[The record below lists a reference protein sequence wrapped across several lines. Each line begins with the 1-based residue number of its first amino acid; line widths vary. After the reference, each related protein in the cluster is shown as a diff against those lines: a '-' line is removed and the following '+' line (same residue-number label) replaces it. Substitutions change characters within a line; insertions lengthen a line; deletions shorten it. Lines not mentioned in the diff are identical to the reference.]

1 MKTPLL
7 SFVLILMVILNLSA
21 QDTLNLEPPTNL
33 QAVVPPMTDYAHL
46 TWDAPVDS
54 TTGEVPVGL
63 LGYNITRDGEV
74 IASIDHPETEYYDL
88 NLFNPTYTYQLSAV
102 YDLTLYGFPGET
114 GESPFAGPV
123 SVYLGTEFQL
133 PFTEEFTTGMFE
145 TNMWTPDGPY
155 DDDNWQIAGQYGNP
169 APCAYFTNYYPRTGY
184 SRTLTSWWFSGSG
197 YTDGEIFLDFDFRD
211 EIVNPTQ
218 TEFLYVDVYDGT
230 EWRQFKEFT
239 NTEDIDW
246 QTHTINITNAAFG
259 HLFRIRFRAEGESTA
274 NILYWNIDN
283 IRIYRQCEPAT
294 DFHASAPDPQKPC
307 FVLCEWDYTEPYWNG
322 EYLQWDN
329 GENDDA
335 IGTLSG
341 SSFIVASRFTP
352 EQLENYAGGYLTKI
366 KFFPYD
372 EAEFV
377 LKVWTGDSA
386 SQLVLSQPVESY
398 TVGEWN
404 EITLDSAVYI
414 SGTTELWFGYF
425 NDAEPDR
432 FPAGLDS
439 GPNVTGYGDLLSL
452 AWSGLEWE
460 TLTTLGFTGNW
471 NLAGFVDFPGEATRS
486 LSHFNVYREDE
497 YIGSTGNEYYYD
509 TLTLNANV
517 YCYNVT
523 AVYEDCESYFSNID
537 CYTLTMDCNVGVD
550 DIDLDQAQ
558 LYPNPASSLV
568 TIEVNQ
574 PVSEFRVYNLQ
585 GTQIAS
591 GLIPD
596 RTTTLDVSHYP
607 SGIYLIKF
615 IGRDGSVFGKKL
627 VVE

>member
-1 MKTPLL
+1 MKKTIL
-7 SFVLILMVILNLSA
+7 SFVLILTVTLNLPA

-33 QAVVPPMTDYAHL
+33 QAISPPTTDYAHL
-46 TWDAPVDS
+46 TWNSPVDT

-63 LGYNITRDGEV
+63 LGYNIYRDGEV
-74 IASIDHPETEYYDL
+74 IASIDHPQTEYYDL
-88 NLFNPTYTYQLSAV
+88 NLINPIYTYQVSAV

-123 SVYLGTEFQL
+123 NIYMDTEFHL
-133 PFTEEFTTGMFE
+133 PFTEDFYPGTFQS
-145 TNMWTPDGPY
+145 NMWTRDGPSG
-155 DDDNWQIAGQYGNP
+155 DDNWQIAGQSGNP
-169 APCAYFTNYYPRTGY
+169 APGAYFTNYYPRTSY

-246 QTHTINITNAAFG
+246 QTYTINITNAAFG

-294 DFHASAPDPQKPC
+294 DFYANAPNLQEPC
-307 FVLCEWDYTEPYWNG
+307 IVLCEWEYTEPYWNG

-329 GENDDA
+329 GENYSG
-335 IGTLSG
+335 IGTGSG
-341 SSFIVASRFTP
+341 SLFYVASRFTP
-352 EQLENYAGGYLTKI
+352 EQLQLYAGGNLTKI
-366 KFFPYD
+366 KFFPWD
-372 EAEFV
+372 DAEFV

-386 SQLVLSQPVESY
+386 SQLMLSQPVQSY

-414 SGTTELWFGYF
+414 SGTTELWFGYS
-425 NDAEPDR
+425 NDGGYGSYP
-432 FPAGLDS
+432 PGVDS
-439 GPNVTGYGDLLSL
+439 GPNVINYGDLISIDGQKWESL
-452 AWSGLEWE
+452 YTNFGI
-460 TLTTLGFTGNW
+460 TGNW
-471 NLAGFVDFPGEATRS
+471 NLAGFVDFPGETTRS

-517 YCYNVT
+517 YCYNVK
-523 AVYEDCESYFSNID
+523 AVYEDCESDFSNID
-537 CYTLTMDCNVGVD
+537 CYTLMMDCNVGVD
-550 DIDLDQAQ
+550 DIDLNQAQ

-568 TIEVNQ
+568 TMEVNQ

-585 GTQIAS
+585 GNQIAS
-591 GLIPD
+591 GLVPD

-607 SGIYLIKF
+607 SGIYMIKF
-615 IGRDGSVFGKKL
+615 IGKDGSVFGKKL